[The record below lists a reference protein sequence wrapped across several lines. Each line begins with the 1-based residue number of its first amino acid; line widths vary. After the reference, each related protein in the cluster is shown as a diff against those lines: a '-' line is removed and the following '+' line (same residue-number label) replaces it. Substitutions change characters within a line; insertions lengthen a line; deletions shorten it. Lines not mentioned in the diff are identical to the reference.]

1 MQGQPWDEMQPYF
14 RLITP
19 KRIILVIVILLA
31 IAVSLTS
38 MYTVEAD
45 EVAVVLRFG
54 KGCSRRNLGFGRFAL
69 GFVPNM
75 ILGIILTSRCC

>member
-19 KRIILVIVILLA
+19 KRIILAIVVLLL

-45 EVAVVLRFG
+45 EVALVLRFG
-54 KGCSRRNLGFGRFAL
+54 Q
-69 GFVPNM
+69 VH
-75 ILGIILTSRCC
+75 